1 MIVSSIK
8 NNEII
13 EVRGYDS
20 GYGCLHRIK
29 LNELLADVSNYDE
42 LLDRY
47 YKNKTITLK
56 DKQGKLQKKYAFTL
70 LKLID

>member
-42 LLDRY
+42 L
-47 YKNKTITLK
+47 
-56 DKQGKLQKKYAFTL
+56 QK
-70 LKLID
+70 